1 MNKFKKNKQSKS
13 IIFKSNDDLLDSM
26 SKRTIDKDLFDY
38 EKIII
43 TKKESIIKL
52 ENTIADNT
60 RSQLFDSFS
69 RDFSKAS
76 SIKVKNTEFEQEL
89 NKKLLFESIF
99 SDNCAF
105 NKFDINKKVF
115 TTCLV
120 KDQTLLCKIKKSHV
134 KMKYGKKTTIYHLY
148 TDFRNM
154 FLLSCKKISNLTYTE
169 YVFTISDNPIN
180 CSNENIIGKVV
191 SKFLG
196 NEYNIYDNSENI
208 TINKLIGTIDY
219 VIKDFLIFYV

>member
-1 MNKFKKNKQSKS
+1 MNKFKKNKQRKS
-13 IIFKSNDDLLDSM
+13 IIFKSNDDLLYSM
-26 SKRTIDKDLFDY
+26 SNRTIDKGLFDY
-38 EKIII
+38 EKNII
-43 TKKESIIKL
+43 TKKEPINKL
-52 ENTIADNT
+52 ENKIAENIS
-60 RSQLFDSFS
+60 SQLFNSNS
-69 RDFSKAS
+69 GDFSTPS

-89 NKKLLFESIF
+89 NKKLLFGSIF

-105 NKFDINKKVF
+105 SKFEINKKVF
-115 TTCLV
+115 TTCLL

-134 KMKYGKKTTIYHLY
+134 KMMYGKKTTIYHLY
-148 TDFRNM
+148 TDFKNM
-154 FLLSCKKISNLTYTE
+154 FILSCKKISNLTYTE

-191 SKFLG
+191 SKFFG